1 MHFHIFHLP
10 MTLIRKFTPPTR
22 LLLVCLLILIFTSS
36 CSLPWKNTT
45 QATACGTV
53 TSTEAL
59 SNTASKAN
67 TAGTCFFQ
75 AYQKCQA
82 ATLIYID
89 QDKLLTE
96 DYEKT
101 TRTLT
106 VDATTCKV
114 SEVVQ
119 TQSNSATYT
128 CDKMEGVRGSLRL
141 ISCGADGTISLILDA
156 AIQ

>member
-1 MHFHIFHLP
+1 MHVHMLQFPRAKGRKPVLP
-10 MTLIRKFTPPTR
+10 ALFP
-22 LLLVCLLILIFTSS
+22 LVCLLALLFTSS
-36 CSLPWKNTT
+36 CSLPWGNPTL
-45 QATACGTV
+45 ATACGTV

-59 SNTASKAN
+59 SNTASKAMN
-67 TAGTCFFQ
+67 AGTCFFQ
-75 AYQKCQA
+75 AYQKCHA

-89 QDKLLTE
+89 QDTILRQ
-96 DYEKT
+96 DHEKT

-128 CDKMEGVRGSLRL
+128 CDKMEGLHGSLRL
-141 ISCGADGTISLILDA
+141 VSCGADGTFSLILDA

>member
-1 MHFHIFHLP
+1 MQVHMLQLP
-10 MTLIRKFTPPTR
+10 GANSRKSASPA
-22 LLLVCLLILIFTSS
+22 LLPFVCLLALLFTSS
-36 CSLPWKNTT
+36 CSLPWGNST

-59 SNTASKAN
+59 SNSASKAMN
-67 TAGTCFFQ
+67 AGTCFFQ
-75 AYQKCQA
+75 EYQKCQT

-89 QDKLLTE
+89 QDTLLRQ
-96 DYEKT
+96 DHEKT

-128 CDKMEGVRGSLRL
+128 CDKMEGLHGSLRL
-141 ISCGADGTISLILDA
+141 FSCGGDGTFSLILDA